1 MRRDLRKAEEEE
13 DWKVK
18 TTAKMGDW
26 RDLRKAEEEG
36 HWKVKTTAKMGGLC

>member
-18 TTAKMGDW
+18 TA
-26 RDLRKAEEEG
+26 
-36 HWKVKTTAKMGGLC
+36 AKMGGLCEERPKKDRGGRKMESKDHC